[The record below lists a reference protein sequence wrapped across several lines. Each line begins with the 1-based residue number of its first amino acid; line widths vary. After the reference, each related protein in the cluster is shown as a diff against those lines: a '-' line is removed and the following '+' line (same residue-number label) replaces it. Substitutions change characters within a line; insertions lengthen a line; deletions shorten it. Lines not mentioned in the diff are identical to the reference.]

1 MGERDIRY
9 EFADFAVYPSRLCF
23 LISTMVANINNFG
36 VVNFYENNAAKNE
49 PSKKAEPVCED
60 IEPADELST
69 NSKAADSDKK
79 LFPRITK
86 HAYELGKAQEVED
99 ELRSASVSAPKLV
112 RAIKTNEALG
122 YLDTQNLS
130 STELYDL
137 LNEHYA
143 LSFSVSNFRRY
154 RSK

>member
-1 MGERDIRY
+1 MGERDIHSK
-9 EFADFAVYPSRLCF
+9 FADFAVYPSRLCF
-23 LISTMVANINNFG
+23 FITTMVANINNFG

-86 HAYELGKAQEVED
+86 HAYELGKAQEVDD
-99 ELRSASVSAPKLV
+99 ELCAASVSAPKLV
-112 RAIKTNEALG
+112 KAIRTNEALG

-130 STELYDL
+130 STDLYNLLNIHYDL
-137 LNEHYA
+137 K
-143 LSFSVSNFRRY
+143 FQIRTFQKY